1 MGMAWHVLKCIV
13 YLSICIE
20 SNRTV
25 GVGLWKFEIILCIAI
40 LRIVEPAG
48 GSTSVATCPS
58 CLLALN
64 LKKRNMI
71 F

>member
-48 GSTSVATCPS
+48 GPVWRHAPLVSWR
-58 CLLALN
+58 L
-64 LKKRNMI
+64 I
-71 F
+71 